1 MEQIINQGPDGI
13 SYEYFQEVYVKN
25 SSNVIDTLVEL
36 WDIKEEKK
44 EVTEEQQKWNEI
56 RETCDFFDN
65 EMYKHIRGES
75 NKPIENRPLKNV
87 PIASCDV
94 PEASCDVPQASCEVP
109 EASCDCTCSYDN
121 DINEQSIN

>member
-1 MEQIINQGPDGI
+1 MEQIIKQAPDGI
-13 SYEYFQEVYVKN
+13 SYEYFQEIYIKN

-44 EVTEEQQKWNEI
+44 EITEEQQKWNEI

-65 EMYKHIRGES
+65 EMYKQLKGET
-75 NKPIENRPLKNV
+75 NKQIENKPLKNV
-87 PIASCDV
+87 PIASCDI
-94 PEASCDVPQASCEVP
+94 PEASCDIP

-121 DINEQSIN
+121 DINSLE